1 VKGDGIVEQPINYN
15 EFKDTIK
22 RLSFSDAKYKKLSQ
36 IFSQIHKNALLESFS
51 DNYFFYPKH
60 VFTNPEHA
68 ELYFIEREKVLLCK
82 AIDNEYIFN
91 LVHLGNE
98 YELYYIVRNDY
109 DSNSLIIKKAGKEI
123 LSLDS
128 VKDANI
134 SWRSK
139 YYNLIA
145 FINIELSK

>member
-1 VKGDGIVEQPINYN
+1 MEQPINYN
-15 EFKDTIK
+15 EEFKDAIK

-36 IFSQIHKNALLESFS
+36 MFSQIHKNALLESFS
-51 DNYFFYPKH
+51 DNHFFYPKY

-82 AIDNEYIFN
+82 ATDNEYIFN

-98 YELYYIVRNDY
+98 YELSYIVRNDY

-128 VKDANI
+128 VKDTNI